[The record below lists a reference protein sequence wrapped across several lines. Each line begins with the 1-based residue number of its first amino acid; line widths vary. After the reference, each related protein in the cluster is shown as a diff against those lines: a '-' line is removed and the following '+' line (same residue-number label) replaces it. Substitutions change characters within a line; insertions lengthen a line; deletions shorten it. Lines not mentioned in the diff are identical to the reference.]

1 MFLQILLNVRYLQ
14 GKTTLTFTFKLFQ
27 TEFLRKYM
35 ALLLKF
41 CKLIV
46 DEVQF
51 QNLFFFC
58 KNQEEKYS
66 RKVKLIAKYDE
77 IHVFKSYMV

>member
-1 MFLQILLNVRYLQ
+1 MFLQIVLNVRYLQ
-14 GKTTLTFTFKLFQ
+14 RKTTLTFKFKLFQ
-27 TEFLRKYM
+27 IKFLRKQM

-51 QNLFFFC
+51 QNIFFC

-66 RKVKLIAKYDE
+66 RKINLIAKYDE
-77 IHVFKSYMV
+77 IQVFKSYMV

>member
-1 MFLQILLNVRYLQ
+1 MFLQIVLNVRYLQ
-14 GKTTLTFTFKLFQ
+14 GKTTLTFNFKLFQ
-27 TEFLRKYM
+27 IKFLRKQM

-51 QNLFFFC
+51 QNIFFC

-77 IHVFKSYMV
+77 IQVFKSYMV

>member
-1 MFLQILLNVRYLQ
+1 MFLQIVLNVRYLQ
-14 GKTTLTFTFKLFQ
+14 RKTTLTFKFKLFQ
-27 TEFLRKYM
+27 IKFLRKQM

-46 DEVQF
+46 DEVQI
-51 QNLFFFC
+51 QKFFC

-77 IHVFKSYMV
+77 IQVFKSYMV

>member
-1 MFLQILLNVRYLQ
+1 MFLQIVLNVRYLQ
-14 GKTTLTFTFKLFQ
+14 RKTTLTFKFKLFQ
-27 TEFLRKYM
+27 IKFLRKQM
-35 ALLLKF
+35 VLLLKF
-41 CKLIV
+41 CNLIV

-51 QNLFFFC
+51 QNIFFC

-77 IHVFKSYMV
+77 IQVFKSYMV

>member
-1 MFLQILLNVRYLQ
+1 MFLQIVLNVRYLQ
-14 GKTTLTFTFKLFQ
+14 RKTTLTFKFKLFQ
-27 TEFLRKYM
+27 IKFLRKQM

-46 DEVQF
+46 DEVQIQKF
-51 QNLFFFC
+51 FFFC

-77 IHVFKSYMV
+77 IQVFKSYMV

>member
-1 MFLQILLNVRYLQ
+1 MYLQILLNVRYLQ
-14 GKTTLTFTFKLFQ
+14 GKTTLTFTFKLFH
-27 TEFLRKYM
+27 TKFLRKYM

-51 QNLFFFC
+51 QNIFFC

-77 IHVFKSYMV
+77 IQVLKSYMV

>member
-1 MFLQILLNVRYLQ
+1 MFLQIVLNVRYLQ
-14 GKTTLTFTFKLFQ
+14 RKTTLTFKFKLFQ
-27 TEFLRKYM
+27 IKFLRKQM

-51 QNLFFFC
+51 QNIFFC

-66 RKVKLIAKYDE
+66 RKVKLIANYDE
-77 IHVFKSYMV
+77 IQVFKSYMV